1 MNTEIEILKNE
12 FDEIQNTFL
21 PKDQTKLEDAF
32 YTKNIKQWLEFI
44 KNSKTNTLKPNEVIF
59 DYEIINNAE
68 AFALGPVFC
77 YNGKMEA
84 CSSVEYGSLND
95 LKNSLKAK
103 KYLVYYILCRVV
115 SEPVGPIESEDFII
129 TYKDKFVRKD
139 RIGKNPKTRYTFR
152 GHILE

>member
-21 PKDQTKLEDAF
+21 PKDETKTEEAF
-32 YTKNIKQWLEFI
+32 YTKDVEEWLESF
-44 KNSKTNTLKPNEVIF
+44 KTPQVDRVGEYIF
-59 DYEIINNAE
+59 DYEIIKNAE
-68 AFALGPVFC
+68 AFALGPVF
-77 YNGKMEA
+77 YYMGKAEA
-84 CSSVEYGSLND
+84 CSTAEYGSLND
-95 LKNSLKAK
+95 LKNSLKEK

-115 SEPVGPIESEDFII
+115 SEPIGPIESEDFII